1 MSKRLIAPLACL
13 AAAAALTSCST
24 ETAGSGDGLT
34 VAANSTDRVP
44 MDLVVEAF
52 EEQNPD
58 IDVTVTYAD
67 TDQLQS
73 TLRTQLS
80 SGTAP
85 DVFTVWP
92 GNGNPAALELL
103 APGGFLA
110 DLSDREFVSRIPEGD
125 RPVTQHEGSTY
136 VVPVTYSGIGV
147 IYSTEAL
154 EGLGAEAPGTWTE
167 LIDLCG
173 AARDEGVDLL
183 ALGNQ
188 TPWVTQLV
196 TYALAATTVYADDPD
211 FDEAMAAG
219 DASFAGSGWATAMEK
234 YLEMDE
240 AGCFND
246 NPLGTSYEASVS
258 SVAQGDAVGLV
269 QVATTLSQVQ
279 SEAGEDTELAMFAL
293 PATDDADE
301 TLMPGSVSAAY
312 GVNADTTRTE
322 DAMAFVDFLA
332 SPEGQDIYATEGGT
346 LTALPD
352 EDREIDPALTTLT
365 EFQGEGRT
373 VPFMDQRWPNPRVQQ
388 THFTVIQQLFADDI
402 TVDEALAEMDAAYA
416 EE

>member
-1 MSKRLIAPLACL
+1 MSRRILAPLTCL
-13 AAAAALTSCST
+13 AAAAALTACS
-24 ETAGSGDGLT
+24 ADGGDGGDGLT
-34 VAANSTDRVP
+34 VTANSTDRVP
-44 MDLVVEAF
+44 MDAVVAAFQEA
-52 EEQNPD
+52 NPD
-58 IDVTVTYAD
+58 TEVTVTYAD

-92 GNGNPAALELL
+92 GNGNPAAVELL
-103 APGGFLA
+103 APSGYLA
-110 DLSDREFVSRIPEGD
+110 DLSDMEFTSRIPEGD
-125 RPVTQHEGSTY
+125 RPVTEYEGATY

-147 IYSTEAL
+147 IYGKEAL
-154 EGLGAEAPGTWTE
+154 ADLGAEEPTTWSE

-173 AARDEGVDLL
+173 TARDEGVSLL

-196 TYALAATTVYADDPD
+196 TYALAGTTVYADNPE
-211 FDEAMAAG
+211 FDEQMAAG
-219 DASFAGSGWATAMEK
+219 EAAFADSGWQTAMEK
-234 YLEMDE
+234 YLEME
-240 AGCFND
+240 EEGCFNED
-246 NPLGTSYEASVS
+246 PLGTSYEASVS
-258 SVAQGDAVGLV
+258 NVAQGDAVGLV

-279 SEAGEDTELAMFAL
+279 SEAGDTELGMFAL
-293 PATDDADE
+293 PATDDADQ

-312 GVNADTTRTE
+312 GLNAESADSAQAT
-322 DAMAFVDFLA
+322 AFVEFLA
-332 SPEGQDIYATEGGT
+332 SPEAQDIYATEGGT

-365 EFQGEGRT
+365 EFQTEGRT

-388 THFTVIQQLFADDI
+388 AHFTVVQQLFAGDV
-402 TVDEALAEMDAAYA
+402 TVEEALTEMDEAYEAE
-416 EE
+416 